1 MFFIRQAQPDDASTL
16 LKLAKMVHFI
26 NLPADPDI
34 ISRRIAQSRLS
45 FDGKARK
52 KRERVFMFVLEDSD
66 TGNVVGTS
74 SIVACISWPGRP
86 HTFLQVRKR
95 EFFSQDLQ
103 TGQVHLTLQLG
114 TDESGPSEIGG
125 LILGPSY
132 RGHSLRLGAFLSL
145 VRFHFMGL
153 NRKSF
158 SDRVL
163 AEMMG
168 PLTPDSRNLLWEY
181 LGRRFI
187 NLQYAEADRFC
198 QHSKEFITSL
208 FPREEIYVSLLPP
221 EARALIGRVGPET
234 EPARAMLEGLGFRY
248 HGQIDPFDGG
258 PYLEAVIDEIPL
270 VKSTRT
276 ATLSERSGPFP
287 DEGMI
292 SAAGEFGYR
301 AVRTNYAL
309 EGDAIGISPEY
320 VELLG
325 IKPGASVGVTPLKT
339 PSAESDNPA
348 VMAAPQRERAPGE
361 RTPEERTP
369 RQRDRSS
376 ASGPQ
381 KVTE

>member
-1 MFFIRQAQPDDASTL
+1 MFFIRQAQPDDVHTL

-34 ISRRIAQSRLS
+34 ITRRIALSRKS
-45 FDGKARK
+45 FEGKARN
-52 KRERVFMFVLEDSD
+52 KRERVFMFVLEDTD
-66 TGNVVGTS
+66 TGNVIGTS

-114 TDESGPSEIGG
+114 TDESGPTEIGG

-132 RGHSLRLGAFLSL
+132 RGHTLRLGAFLSL
-145 VRFHFMGL
+145 VRFHFIGL

-158 SDRVL
+158 ADKII

-208 FPREEIYVSLLPP
+208 MPKEEIYVSLLPP

-258 PYLEAVIDEIPL
+258 PYLEANVDEIDL
-270 VKSTRT
+270 VKATRT
-276 ATLSERSGPFP
+276 MSLGSGGGPFAN
-287 DEGMI
+287 EAI
-292 SAAGEFGYR
+292 VSAAGEFGYR
-301 AVRTNYAL
+301 AVRTGYAID
-309 EGDAIGISPEY
+309 GDNISIPGEY
-320 VELLG
+320 VDVLG
-325 IKPGASVGVTPLKT
+325 IKSGASVGVTLLHAPSESESAAAKAT
-339 PSAESDNPA
+339 P
-348 VMAAPQRERAPGE
+348 RERAPGE

-369 RQRDRSS
+369 RPRDR
-376 ASGPQ
+376 AQ
-381 KVTE
+381 KVAE

>member
-1 MFFIRQAQPDDASTL
+1 MFFIRQAQADDASTL

-34 ISRRIAQSRLS
+34 ISRRIAQSRRS
-45 FDGKARK
+45 FEGKARN

-66 TGNVVGTS
+66 TGNVIGTS
-74 SIVACISWPGRP
+74 SIISCISWPGRP
-86 HTFLQVRKR
+86 HTYLQVRKR

-103 TGQVHLTLQLG
+103 TGQVHLTVQLG
-114 TDESGPSEIGG
+114 TDETGPTEIGG

-132 RGHSLRLGAFLSL
+132 RGHPQRLGAMLSL
-145 VRFHFMGL
+145 VRFHFVGL
-153 NRKSF
+153 NRKQF
-158 SDRVL
+158 SDKVI

-168 PLTPDSRNLLWEY
+168 PITPDSRNLLWEY

-208 FPREEIYVSLLPP
+208 MPKEEIYVSLLPP

-234 EPARAMLEGLGFRY
+234 EPARAMLENLGFRY

-258 PYLEAVIDEIPL
+258 PYLEAAVDTIPL
-270 VKSTRT
+270 VNATRP
-276 ATLSERSGPFP
+276 ATLGAMSGALPN
-287 DEGMI
+287 EGLI
-292 SAAGEFGYR
+292 SASGEFGYR

-309 EGDAIGISPEY
+309 EGDTIAIAPEQA
-320 VELLG
+320 ELLG
-325 IKPGASVGVTPLKT
+325 ITTGAGVGLTPLKT
-339 PSAESDNPA
+339 PTEEETNA
-348 VMAAPQRERAPGE
+348 VKNTPRERAPGE

-369 RQRDRSS
+369 RQRDR
-376 ASGPQ
+376 APGGAQ
-381 KVTE
+381 KVSE

>member
-1 MFFIRQAQPDDASTL
+1 MFFIRQAQPDDAATL

-34 ISRRIAQSRLS
+34 ISRRIMQSRLS
-45 FDGKARK
+45 FEGKARN
-52 KRERVFMFVLEDSD
+52 KRDRVFMFVLEDSE
-66 TGNVVGTS
+66 TGNVIGTS
-74 SIVACISWPGRP
+74 SVVSCISWPGRP

-103 TGQVHLTLQLG
+103 TGAVHLTVQLG
-114 TDESGPSEIGG
+114 TDETGPTEIGG

-132 RGHSLRLGAFLSL
+132 RGHPMRLGAMLSL
-145 VRFHFMGL
+145 VRFHFIGL
-153 NRKSF
+153 NRKHF
-158 SDRVL
+158 ADKVI

-208 FPREEIYVSLLPP
+208 MPKEEIYVSLLPP

-258 PYLEAVIDEIPL
+258 PYLEAAMDDIAL
-270 VKSTRT
+270 VKSSRS
-276 ATLSERSGPFP
+276 ATLAEGAGPF
-287 DEGMI
+287 DNEGLV
-292 SAAGEFGYR
+292 SAVGAYGFR
-301 AVRTNYAL
+301 AVRTEFSL
-309 EGDAIGISPEY
+309 DGDTLVVSPEH

-325 IKPGASVGVTPLKT
+325 ASVGGTVGFTSLKR
-339 PSAESDNPA
+339 PSADSD
-348 VMAAPQRERAPGE
+348 AAPKEAVKRERAPGE
-361 RTPEERTP
+361 RTPEERMP
-369 RQRDRSS
+369 RQRDSKG
-376 ASGPQ
+376 AQ
-381 KVTE
+381 KVVE

>member
-34 ISRRIAQSRLS
+34 IGRRIAQSRLS
-45 FDGKARK
+45 FEGKARK

-66 TGNVVGTS
+66 TGNVIGTS

-114 TDESGPSEIGG
+114 TDEGGPSEIGG

-132 RGHSLRLGAFLSL
+132 RGHTLRLGAMISL
-145 VRFHFMGL
+145 VRFHFMAL

-158 SDRVL
+158 ADRVI

-208 FPREEIYVSLLPP
+208 FPKEEIYVSLLPP

-234 EPARAMLEGLGFRY
+234 EPARAMLENLGFRY

-270 VKSTRT
+270 VKATRT
-276 ATLSERSGPFP
+276 ATLSERSGPFV
-287 DEGMI
+287 DEGLI
-292 SAAGEFGYR
+292 SAVGEFGYR

-309 EGDAIGISPEY
+309 EGDALAMAPEY
-320 VELLG
+320 AELLG
-325 IKPGASVGVTPLKT
+325 LKPGAAVGVTPLKT
-339 PSAESDNPA
+339 PAEPDDGAARN
-348 VMAAPQRERAPGE
+348 APQRERAPGE
-361 RTPEERTP
+361 RTPEERIP
-369 RQRDRSS
+369 RPRDR
-376 ASGPQ
+376 ASGTGSTQ

>member
-34 ISRRIAQSRLS
+34 IARRIAQSRRS
-45 FDGKARK
+45 FEGKARN
-52 KRERVFMFVLEDSD
+52 KRERVYMFVLEDSE
-66 TGNVVGTS
+66 TGNVIGTS
-74 SIVACISWPGRP
+74 SVISCISWPGRP

-132 RGHSLRLGAFLSL
+132 RGHKLKLGAMLSL
-145 VRFHFMGL
+145 VRFHFIGL
-153 NRKSF
+153 NRKQF
-158 SDRVL
+158 ADKVI

-168 PLTPDSRNLLWEY
+168 PLTPDSRNLMWEY

-208 FPREEIYVSLLPP
+208 FPKEEIYVSLLPP

-234 EPARAMLEGLGFRY
+234 EPARAMLENLGFRY

-258 PYLEAVIDEIPL
+258 PYLDVSTDDISL
-270 VKSTRT
+270 VKDTRT
-276 ATLSERSGPFP
+276 ATLGEHNGPFP
-287 DEGMI
+287 NEGLV
-292 SAAGEFGYR
+292 SAVGEFGFRAVRANFAIDGDVLSMAGEF
-301 AVRTNYAL
+301 V
-309 EGDAIGISPEY
+309 D
-320 VELLG
+320 VLG
-325 IKPGASVGVTPLKT
+325 IKPGASVGVTILKST
-339 PSAESDNPA
+339 GGDGDNGTLKN
-348 VMAAPQRERAPGE
+348 AAQRERAPGE
-361 RTPEERTP
+361 RTPEERQP
-369 RQRDRSS
+369 RVRDRAPGS
-376 ASGPQ
+376 AQ
-381 KVTE
+381 KVSE